1 MSDELEHFK
10 SKYDATISK
19 GSQRYIVSEPMIFKP
34 FNANKKIS
42 LDPVKIEHGIQIEMS
57 KQNFDKLVQME
68 SYFYRMLERT
78 DFFNGES
85 LAKTIIKEYE
95 NENRVRSENNSVRA
109 AYEKYQSLLQ
119 MVKSHYR

>member
-10 SKYDATISK
+10 SKYRATISK
-19 GSQRYIVSEPMIFKP
+19 GNRRYTVSEPMIFKP
-34 FNANKKIS
+34 FDANEKIS
-42 LDPVKIEHGIQIEMS
+42 LDPIKIDYGIQIEMS

-68 SYFYRMLERT
+68 SYFYRMLART
-78 DFFNGES
+78 DFFNRES
-85 LAKTIIKEYE
+85 LAETIIKEYE
-95 NENRVRSENNSVRA
+95 NENLIRLENNSVRA